1 MSVGENDDRIER
13 MRAALVAALAPD
25 ALQIGD
31 DSHLHA
37 GHAGARGGAGH
48 YRVEIV
54 AEAFA
59 GLSPLGR
66 HRAVY
71 AALAGMMPREIHA
84 VSIQARTPAE
94 ANTPNVA

>member
-1 MSVGENDDRIER
+1 MNRVERIR
-13 MRAALVAALAPD
+13 DLLTRAFAPSE
-25 ALQIGD
+25 LQVID

-54 AEAFA
+54 SGAFA
-59 GLSPLGR
+59 GMTPIQC

-71 AALAGMMPREIHA
+71 AALDDMMKTEIHA
-84 VSIQARTPAE
+84 LSIGARA
-94 ANTPNVA
+94 A

>member
-1 MSVGENDDRIER
+1 MNRIER
-13 MRAALVAALAPD
+13 IRELLTRVFEPLE
-25 ALQIGD
+25 LNVID

-54 AEAFA
+54 SAAFA
-59 GLSPLGR
+59 DMKAIQR

-71 AALAGMMPREIHA
+71 AAVQDMMPSEIHA
-84 VSIQARTPAE
+84 LSVSAKSPEEVAATP
-94 ANTPNVA
+94 PPPG

>member
-1 MSVGENDDRIER
+1 MNRVERIRDLLTRAFEPLELSVI
-13 MRAALVAALAPD
+13 
-25 ALQIGD
+25 D

-54 AEAFA
+54 SAAFS
-59 GLSPLGR
+59 GLAAIQR

-71 AALAGMMPREIHA
+71 AAVQDMMPREIHA
-84 VSIQARTPAE
+84 LSVSAKSPEEVAATP
-94 ANTPNVA
+94 PPPG

>member
-1 MSVGENDDRIER
+1 MNQAADRVER
-13 MRAALVAALAPD
+13 IRAALTQAFQP
-25 ALQIGD
+25 LQLNVID

-54 AEAFA
+54 SAVFSGMAQIQ
-59 GLSPLGR
+59 R

-71 AALAGMMPREIHA
+71 AALQDMMPREIHA
-84 VSIQARTPAE
+84 LSIS
-94 ANTPNVA
+94 ANGP